1 MALLVVAVDKT
12 LQALED
18 SFAEYRLEEGRLV
31 VDMNVAVA
39 VDIYWQRLILCRIW
53 RRLLMLCN

>member
-1 MALLVVAVDKT
+1 MALLVVVVDKT

-31 VDMNVAVA
+31 VDMNVAV
-39 VDIYWQRLILCRIW
+39 DIYWQRLILCRIW
-53 RRLLMLCN
+53 KRLLMLCN

>member
-1 MALLVVAVDKT
+1 MVIFVVAVDKT

-39 VDIYWQRLILCRIW
+39 MDIYWWRLILCRIW

>member
-39 VDIYWQRLILCRIW
+39 VDIYWWRLILCRI
-53 RRLLMLCN
+53 